1 MFRKASL
8 AILLSTAAGAAFAA
22 GPTPVP
28 AEQVVIVAPVPVS
41 TAWEGGYI
49 GGQLGY
55 AYGDFSLD
63 IGGFDENNLIG
74 GVTAGYLWSLG
85 NGWYLGPELQ
95 FDWTDLTVT
104 DPDTGDTASLEEM
117 ARLKLILGY
126 EVGDGLLFGSAGFAY
141 TSVNGVSDF
150 FDGSSDGYSLGLG
163 YDWRMSDAWSIGG
176 EYIYNAFDGIGSSGG
191 DVDVNAVYLRAMYRF

>member
-1 MFRKASL
+1 MFRQASL

-28 AEQVVIVAPVPVS
+28 AEEVVIVAPAPVAA
-41 TAWEGGYI
+41 AWEGGYI

-63 IGGFDENNLIG
+63 INDFDENNVIG
-74 GVTAGYLWSLG
+74 GLTAGYLWSLG
-85 NGWYLGPELQ
+85 SGWYLGPEFQ
-95 FDWTDLTVT
+95 YDWTDLTVT
-104 DPDTGDTASLEEM
+104 DPDTGESASLDQM

-126 EVGDGLLFGSAGFAY
+126 EVGNGLLFGSAGFAY
-141 TSVNGVSDF
+141 TSVDGVSDF
-150 FDGSSDGYSLGLG
+150 IDGSSDGYSLGLG
-163 YDWRMSDAWSIGG
+163 YDWRMSDAWTLGG
-176 EYIYNAFDGIGSSGG
+176 EYIYNSFDGIGSSGG